1 MKTLAKISSVF
12 ALVLFI
18 TVFFT
23 SETSAQQY
31 GGGKKAN
38 KGFVDVNGDGINDNA
53 LDADGDGIPN
63 GQDADFVRP
72 QDGSGSKNMFGK
84 GSGKK
89 GLGTG
94 NGTGICDGTGL
105 GSGNGSGTGVC
116 DGTGNGSNGKGRGR
130 K

>member
-23 SETSAQQY
+23 SEANAQQY

-72 QDGSGSKNMFGK
+72 QDGTGSKNMFGK
-84 GSGKK
+84 SSGKK
-89 GLGTG
+89 GLGS
-94 NGTGICDGTGL
+94 GTGICDGTGI
-105 GSGNGSGTGVC
+105 GSSNGSGTGIC
-116 DGTGNGSNGKGRGR
+116 DGTGSGSNGKGRG
-130 K
+130 KK

>member
-1 MKTLAKISSVF
+1 MKTLAKVSSIF

-18 TVFFT
+18 TVFFN
-23 SETSAQQY
+23 SEASAQQY

-38 KGFVDVNGDGINDNA
+38 KGFVDMNGDGINDNA

-63 GQDADFVRP
+63 GKDPDFVKP

-89 GLGTG
+89 GLGSG

-105 GSGNGSGTGVC
+105 GSGNGTGIC
-116 DGTGNGSNGKGRGR
+116 DGSVSGSQNKGRGR